1 MDRHAREVAAVA
13 REERLHWRW
22 SALLLALAL
31 AQPAAAQGEGGEG
44 EADGAAEEADPI
56 PKTGLDGRNPR
67 VDRLSEHLG
76 AGLSGPV
83 PDGFDALVGAEA
95 PPAEDPTPAEGEAP
109 PAEGD
114 TPDEAGDAAE
124 DPAGDPTPAAAAPTG
139 VTVVEAMVDVPD
151 PAAPD
156 TDRVRFIVETPA
168 GEPRLLLVDAGPVW
182 FTPDGAAWLA
192 VPNQRGVASPPKTA
206 ITVDLLPLRPEQ
218 DRPAPGDPL
227 TAAMTADPALLA
239 VLRTVQRIEANDV
252 ARLRRYV
259 KRDGETFTVK
269 TFVRNEDVRVAAWM
283 EWRAGPGGRPVGT
296 LPRDA
301 VRMAIYAVTAG
312 YTIQD
317 IADWLRTRR
326 AMDMEPAIEA
336 ARTLA
341 RQSEFILERAGLEYR
356 ILSPR
361 HAEFMYNQGV
371 DAFEVGELERA
382 EKHFRAAIESRPEML
397 DAHYNLGVTLYRA
410 GKYEEASS
418 AFLIASGI
426 EGAPARVFF
435 NRGATLYRLDDQLG
449 AARQFRKALAAG
461 HEDPE
466 RVQAWI
472 DKTDPEG
479 KTAPPPPEP
488 KKKRRRRRRSRR

>member
-44 EADGAAEEADPI
+44 EAVEEADPI
-56 PKTGLDGRNPR
+56 PKTGVDGRNPR

-83 PDGFDALVGAEA
+83 PDGFDALPAAGDPPAADPAEGPPPDGEV
-95 PPAEDPTPAEGEAP
+95 PPAE
-109 PAEGD
+109 
-114 TPDEAGDAAE
+114 E
-124 DPAGDPTPAAAAPTG
+124 DPAGDPIPAAAAPAG

-156 TDRVRFIVETPA
+156 TDRVRFIVEAPE
-168 GEPRLLLVDAGPVW
+168 GDPRLLLVDAGPVW

-192 VPNQRGVASPPKTA
+192 VPNQRGVASPPKSA

-239 VLRTVQRIEANDV
+239 VLRTVQRIEADDV

-259 KRDGETFTVK
+259 KRDGDTFTVK

-341 RQSEFILERAGLEYR
+341 RQSEFLLERAGLEYR

-382 EKHFRAAIESRPEML
+382 EKHFRAAIESRPEMI

-410 GKYEEASS
+410 GKYKEASS

-461 HEDPE
+461 HADPE

-472 DKTDPEG
+472 EKTDPEG